1 MRRSTVIRLT
11 LLPLLATATLANAQ
25 GAPGDTYA
33 GPPGGLEEREL
44 SPPGLTPPTEPCVE
58 GDNRDD
64 CRRGGHSTG
73 FVTVRG
79 GFGGYFWSGGG

>member
-25 GAPGDTYA
+25 SAPPEPDLS
-33 GPPGGLEEREL
+33 PPGMMEPHEI
-44 SPPGLTPPTEPCVE
+44 SPPGLTPPIEPCN
-58 GDNRDD
+58 DNDPRQE
-64 CRRGGHSTG
+64 CQRHYGGGG
-73 FVTVRG
+73 FHTVRG